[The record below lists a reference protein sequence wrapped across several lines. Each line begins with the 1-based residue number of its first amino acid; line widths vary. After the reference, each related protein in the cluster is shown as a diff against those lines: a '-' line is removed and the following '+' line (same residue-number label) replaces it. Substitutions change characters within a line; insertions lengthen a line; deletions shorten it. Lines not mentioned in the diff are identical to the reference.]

1 MKLRDELKAAGLG
14 TNFFELFFSKIG
26 NFFEGLIEFSDIFL
40 NKGQKVNQLAF
51 IWPFWP

>member
-1 MKLRDELKAAGLG
+1 MKLRDEIKAAGLG

-26 NFFEGLIEFSDIFL
+26 NFFKGLIEFSEIFL

>member
-1 MKLRDELKAAGLG
+1 MKLRDEIKAAGLG

-26 NFFEGLIEFSDIFL
+26 NFFKGLIEFSEIFL

-51 IWPFWP
+51 I